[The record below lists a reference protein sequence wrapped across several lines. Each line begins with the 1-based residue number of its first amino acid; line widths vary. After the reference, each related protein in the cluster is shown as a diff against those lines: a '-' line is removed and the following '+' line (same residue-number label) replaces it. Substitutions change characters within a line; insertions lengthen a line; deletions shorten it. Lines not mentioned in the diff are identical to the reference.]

1 MEATE
6 DELYYEITQ
15 IPLVKAIENQDYE
28 LIKKCLEKTEK
39 ILKIINERNILQN
52 HKRGLE
58 INIRLLRA
66 NLNNDMQLQMF

>member
-1 MEATE
+1 MEATK

-15 IPLVKAIENQDYE
+15 IPLVEAIEKQNHE
-28 LIKKCLEKTEK
+28 LMEKCLGKTERL
-39 ILKIINERNILQN
+39 LKIINERNILQN

-58 INIRLLRA
+58 INIRLLKA

>member
-1 MEATE
+1 LEATE

>member
-1 MEATE
+1 MEATK

-15 IPLVKAIENQDYE
+15 IPH
-28 LIKKCLEKTEK
+28 
-39 ILKIINERNILQN
+39 ILQN

-58 INIRLLRA
+58 INIRLLKA

>member
-1 MEATE
+1 M
-6 DELYYEITQ
+6 
-15 IPLVKAIENQDYE
+15 K
-28 LIKKCLEKTEK
+28 K
-39 ILKIINERNILQN
+39 ILKVINKRNILQN